1 MSNINTKRLKVTEL
15 DFDLIKESFRNYLKG
30 NVTDD
35 GFSFTDY
42 DFEGSGLS
50 VLMDLL
56 AYNTHYNAFYT
67 NMISNEMFLD
77 TTTLRESAVSIAK
90 QLGYTP
96 ASIRGSKATVSI
108 SFTATNLGG
117 QPVPI
122 PKGTMFT
129 TELDEGT
136 YGFVTTQSYTALP
149 SDDVYTISD
158 VEITEGLYTS
168 VQYSFNS
175 QLNQNFMIPN
185 KNVDTSTITILVT
198 DVISGTSGTVYTLA
212 EDYAALDGNSPVF
225 FLQEVSDELYEVYFG
240 DGNVGKKPADGN
252 IIDISYVISNGDVG
266 NGASI
271 FTSDPISSPDTSLNA
286 GPFSTTITTQTSSAG
301 GASRESIDSIKYL
314 APRNYEAQ
322 NRAVTTDDYKT
333 RIMTDYPQVDAVAC
347 WGGEEND
354 PPNYGKVY
362 VSIKPKSGYVV
373 TETDRDYIK
382 KEILKSRNIATVEP
396 IIVDP
401 DYLYLGVDSTIK
413 WDSRLTSL
421 TSETLRAGVT
431 NEILA
436 WAQNNVE
443 KFETYFR
450 YTALLREIDNYDQ
463 GILNNITNVTVKKKI
478 SPSIGETHKYT
489 MKFSN
494 AIHYPH
500 KGHQGAVTSST
511 FTYAGYTSCRLS
523 DLDGVIQING
533 FTSKG
538 ESALIDA
545 AAGTVDYV
553 TGDVVLS
560 AFNPDA
566 VDNSGVLSVTIKPDV
581 NDIVPKTNQL
591 ITLSGDDLNVVMVN
605 DSSPSVGTQYTAGTS
620 RVVSTTSGGGGTGT
634 GSY

>member
-1 MSNINTKRLKVTEL
+1 MKVTEL
-15 DFDLIKESFRNYLKG
+15 DFDLIKESFKNYLKG

-149 SDDVYTISD
+149 SGDVYTVSD

-431 NEILA
+431 NEILE

-450 YTALLREIDNYDQ
+450 YTAFALLINVSDCNQ
-463 GILNNITNVTVKKKI
+463 SSGHLSLNALYPTVACTYLEAF
-478 SPSIGETHKYT
+478 SI
-489 MKFSN
+489 F
-494 AIHYPH
+494 
-500 KGHQGAVTSST
+500 
-511 FTYAGYTSCRLS
+511 
-523 DLDGVIQING
+523 
-533 FTSKG
+533 
-538 ESALIDA
+538 
-545 AAGTVDYV
+545 
-553 TGDVVLS
+553 
-560 AFNPDA
+560 
-566 VDNSGVLSVTIKPDV
+566 LSVISAEVIGP
-581 NDIVPKTNQL
+581 L
-591 ITLSGDDLNVVMVN
+591 LTLKASE
-605 DSSPSVGTQYTAGTS
+605 Q
-620 RVVSTTSGGGGTGT
+620 
-634 GSY
+634 

>member
-15 DFDLIKESFRNYLKG
+15 DFDLIKESFKNYLKG

-77 TTTLRESAVSIAK
+77 TTTLRESAVSIAN

-149 SDDVYTISD
+149 SGDVYTVSD

-271 FTSDPISSPDTSLNA
+271 FTSDPISSPEIALAIFPGWKILN
-286 GPFSTTITTQTSSAG
+286 TTI
-301 GASRESIDSIKYL
+301 
-314 APRNYEAQ
+314 
-322 NRAVTTDDYKT
+322 
-333 RIMTDYPQVDAVAC
+333 
-347 WGGEEND
+347 
-354 PPNYGKVY
+354 
-362 VSIKPKSGYVV
+362 
-373 TETDRDYIK
+373 
-382 KEILKSRNIATVEP
+382 
-396 IIVDP
+396 
-401 DYLYLGVDSTIK
+401 
-413 WDSRLTSL
+413 
-421 TSETLRAGVT
+421 
-431 NEILA
+431 
-436 WAQNNVE
+436 
-443 KFETYFR
+443 
-450 YTALLREIDNYDQ
+450 
-463 GILNNITNVTVKKKI
+463 GIL
-478 SPSIGETHKYT
+478 
-489 MKFSN
+489 
-494 AIHYPH
+494 
-500 KGHQGAVTSST
+500 
-511 FTYAGYTSCRLS
+511 LS
-523 DLDGVIQING
+523 LQR
-533 FTSKG
+533 
-538 ESALIDA
+538 AMA
-545 AAGTVDYV
+545 
-553 TGDVVLS
+553 VLS
-560 AFNPDA
+560 
-566 VDNSGVLSVTIKPDV
+566 
-581 NDIVPKTNQL
+581 
-591 ITLSGDDLNVVMVN
+591 ITAISLAN
-605 DSSPSVGTQYTAGTS
+605 TS
-620 RVVSTTSGGGGTGT
+620 
-634 GSY
+634 

>member
-1 MSNINTKRLKVTEL
+1 
-15 DFDLIKESFRNYLKG
+15 
-30 NVTDD
+30 
-35 GFSFTDY
+35 
-42 DFEGSGLS
+42 
-50 VLMDLL
+50 
-56 AYNTHYNAFYT
+56 
-67 NMISNEMFLD
+67 
-77 TTTLRESAVSIAK
+77 
-90 QLGYTP
+90 
-96 ASIRGSKATVSI
+96 
-108 SFTATNLGG
+108 
-117 QPVPI
+117 
-122 PKGTMFT
+122 
-129 TELDEGT
+129 
-136 YGFVTTQSYTALP
+136 
-149 SDDVYTISD
+149 
-158 VEITEGLYTS
+158 
-168 VQYSFNS
+168 
-175 QLNQNFMIPN
+175 
-185 KNVDTSTITILVT
+185 
-198 DVISGTSGTVYTLA
+198 
-212 EDYAALDGNSPVF
+212 
-225 FLQEVSDELYEVYFG
+225 
-240 DGNVGKKPADGN
+240 

-431 NEILA
+431 NEILE

-545 AAGTVDYV
+545 AAGTVDY
-553 TGDVVLS
+553 
-560 AFNPDA
+560 
-566 VDNSGVLSVTIKPDV
+566 
-581 NDIVPKTNQL
+581 
-591 ITLSGDDLNVVMVN
+591 
-605 DSSPSVGTQYTAGTS
+605 
-620 RVVSTTSGGGGTGT
+620 
-634 GSY
+634 